1 MAYLSTQETS
11 AIEAAKQFAVEMKKG
26 RQERRGD
33 WAFDEVMFVFLF
45 PRTLFSGLYRWKT
58 SIRAKFFSLNA
69 HRNF

>member
-33 WAFDEVMFVFLF
+33 
-45 PRTLFSGLYRWKT
+45 
-58 SIRAKFFSLNA
+58 
-69 HRNF
+69 